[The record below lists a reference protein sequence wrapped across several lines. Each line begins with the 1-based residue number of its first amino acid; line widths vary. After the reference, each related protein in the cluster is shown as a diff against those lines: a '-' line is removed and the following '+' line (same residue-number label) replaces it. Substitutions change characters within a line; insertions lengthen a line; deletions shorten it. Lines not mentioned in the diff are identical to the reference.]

1 MAREKGM
8 GNLQR
13 EKSGR
18 WTMRVGINGK
28 RYCRSTRTKDKDQA
42 ERFLQ
47 RFLAPFGLGERRL
60 PLADVWLEYVKSP
73 NRNELARATLN
84 GKRLVWM
91 HFARWMEH
99 SYLPVDDLAGVTSDM
114 VAEYL
119 ACLRADLCASTY
131 NGRVCVLREIFRTLA
146 DKAGLEYDPW
156 GGVRL
161 RPDDSH
167 SRRELTMDELKRL
180 VVSAR
185 KSGEEWHKLILIG
198 IYTGMRLGDCCRL
211 DWSCI
216 SIARGVIQL
225 VPQKTKRHAHGK
237 PATIPIHPAL
247 GQALVVESAANGG
260 ALAFG
265 PVLPTVAE
273 AYSRSSWRVSQELS
287 KIFARANITTSVR
300 LEGRRRKT
308 PEATFH
314 SLRHTFVSFAANAG
328 VPLHIVQSIVGHES
342 TAMTRHYYHENE
354 EALRQ
359 AVAAIPAIGT
369 DAASTPAVARA
380 APEAATPPAMTTS
393 RTEAIPARLRRLE
406 RLFAKGLISESEHT
420 TTRQRILDEM

>member
-18 WTMRVGINGK
+18 WTMRVGIKGK
-28 RYCRSTRTKDKDQA
+28 RYCRSTRTKDRDQA

-73 NRNELARATLN
+73 NRNELARATMN

-91 HFARWMEH
+91 HFAKWMEH
-99 SYLPVDDLAGVTSDM
+99 SYLAVDDLAGVTPDM
-114 VAEYL
+114 IGEYL
-119 ACLRADLCASTY
+119 ACLRVDVCASTY
-131 NGRVCVLREIFRTLA
+131 NGRVCVLREMFRTLA

-156 GGVRL
+156 EGVRL

-167 SRRELTMDELKRL
+167 SRRELTMDELRRL
-180 VVSAR
+180 VDAAR
-185 KSGEEWHKLILIG
+185 KSGDEWHKLILVG
-198 IYTGMRLGDCCRL
+198 VYTGLRLGDCCRL
-211 DWSCI
+211 DWSSI
-216 SIARGVIQL
+216 SIGHGVIQL
-225 VPQKTKRHAHGK
+225 VPQKTRRHAHGK
-237 PATIPIHPAL
+237 PVTIPIHPAL
-247 GQALVVESAANGG
+247 GQALVCNPPNGVVPVT
-260 ALAFG
+260 G

-273 AYSRSSWRVSQELS
+273 AYMRSSWRVSHELS

-342 TAMTRHYYHENE
+342 TAMTRHYYHENVDS
-354 EALRQ
+354 LRM
-359 AVAAIPAIGT
+359 AVNAIP
-369 DAASTPAVARA
+369 V
-380 APEAATPPAMTTS
+380 
-393 RTEAIPARLRRLE
+393 LN
-406 RLFAKGLISESEHT
+406 
-420 TTRQRILDEM
+420 